1 MRGYHS
7 IVQHGARPASTAS
20 APANAST
27 NGLPPGWEL
36 TPSDESLIAEVME
49 NYARRRAEKRH
60 FVICI
65 TAWPHTLR

>member
-27 NGLPPGWEL
+27 NGLPPGRQL
-36 TPSDESLIAEVME
+36 TPSDETLIHEVMSQHGLTREEAIEVLIA
-49 NYARRRAEKRH
+49 
-60 FVICI
+60 FGGI
-65 TAWPHTLR
+65 